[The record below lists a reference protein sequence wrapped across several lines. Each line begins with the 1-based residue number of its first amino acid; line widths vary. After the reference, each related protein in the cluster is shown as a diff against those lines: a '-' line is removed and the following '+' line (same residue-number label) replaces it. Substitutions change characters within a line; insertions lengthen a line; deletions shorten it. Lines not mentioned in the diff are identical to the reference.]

1 MTSRNVAAWVSGVHG
16 FLSADNEM
24 SRENHRATVRSMMEL
39 EIENSFKLL
48 DLLDDD
54 IDFMAVTDKGET
66 PLIHGMNLK
75 ENVRKRI
82 SLMQEHMEDDPY
94 IDPDYIEKMAGR
106 IMC

>member
-1 MTSRNVAAWVSGVHG
+1 
-16 FLSADNEM
+16 M
-24 SRENHRATVRSMMEL
+24 SRENHRATIRSMMEL
-39 EIENSFKLL
+39 EIENSFRLL

-75 ENVRKRI
+75 ENIRKKIR
-82 SLMQEHMEDDPY
+82 LMQEHMEDEPF

-106 IMC
+106 IIT